1 MRREGEGLTRILV
14 YGGWFGS
21 GNLGD
26 DAILIGLRSLLLEA
40 IPGVEVA
47 ALSTDVEQTKRVCG
61 VEAFPLRSPRE
72 LLAPYPKP
80 MSGDYCRVFSWADA
94 CILSGGTSIYD
105 YGHLSRVIHWGLPW
119 ILGREF
125 VCFGIGVKPIQSLEG
140 RWIVRSLLE
149 RAAAVST
156 RDRRSMAELKAIGVK
171 REIKVTGDSAL
182 FLTPRTPDENTLHEL
197 GITSDIPYVA
207 ICPRALSVD
216 HRAHYHAPLST
227 EVISRI
233 RRNLAIV
240 GDHLSKSGC
249 RVAFIPLHRAPSDD
263 DTAEIAL
270 IRNMMREPSL
280 AFERVFAPEIL
291 AGLLGRMELV
301 VGLRLHSLILAA
313 AMGVPVVSIDYDPKI
328 AGFMEYAGME
338 EFMIEPIET
347 AYTLI
352 ERADEGLSD
361 RTNLRRRLLDSCGGM
376 RRRMKE
382 EVRRFLELL

>member
-1 MRREGEGLTRILV
+1 MTRILV

-26 DAILIGLRSLLLEA
+26 DAILIGLRNLLSEA

-47 ALSTDVEQTKRVCG
+47 ALSMDVEQTKRVCG

-72 LLAPYPKP
+72 LLAPYQKP
-80 MSGDYCRVFSWADA
+80 MSGDYRRVFSWADV
-94 CILSGGTSIYD
+94 CILSGGTPIYD

-149 RAAAVST
+149 RAAAAST

-182 FLTPRTPDENTLHEL
+182 FLTPRTPDENTLQEL
-197 GITSDIPYVA
+197 GITSDNPCVA

-227 EVISRI
+227 EAIYRI

-249 RVAFIPLHRAPSDD
+249 RVVFIPLHRAPSDD
-263 DTAEIAL
+263 DTGEIAL

-352 ERADEGLSD
+352 ERVDKGLSD
-361 RTNLRRRLLDSCGGM
+361 RTNLRRRLLDSYGGM
-376 RRRMKE
+376 RRRIKE
-382 EVRRFLELL
+382 EARRFLELL

>member
-1 MRREGEGLTRILV
+1 MRREGGGLTRILV

-26 DAILIGLRSLLLEA
+26 DAILIGLKNLLSEA

-80 MSGDYCRVFSWADA
+80 EIGDYRRVFSWADA
-94 CILSGGTSIYD
+94 CILSGGTPIYD
-105 YGHLSRVIHWGLPW
+105 YGHSSRVIHCGLPRV
-119 ILGREF
+119 LGREF
-125 VCFGIGVKPIQSLEG
+125 VCFGIGVKPIRSLEG

-156 RDRRSMAELKAIGVK
+156 RDRRSMAELKVIGVK

-182 FLTPRTPDENTLHEL
+182 FLNPRTPDENTLQGL
-197 GITSDIPYVA
+197 GITPDGPCVA

-227 EVISRI
+227 EAISRI

-240 GDHLSKSGC
+240 ADHLSKSGY

-280 AFERVFAPEIL
+280 ACERVFAPEIL

-301 VGLRLHSLILAA
+301 VGLRLHSLILSA

-338 EFMIEPIET
+338 EFMIEPNET
-347 AYTLI
+347 AHALI
-352 ERADEGLSD
+352 ERADEGLSE

-376 RRRMKE
+376 RRRIKGE
-382 EVRRFLELL
+382 ARRFLELL